1 MKRLFLFLLICV
13 FVLPSQAQKKNST
26 PSQKLSLTHTVYD
39 SWKEISYKAIT
50 NDGHFAAFTVNPQEG
65 DGKVIFYDLRNQSL
79 DSVKRAENI
88 SLTFDNQFAVFKIK
102 PQTKLVKDLR
112 RQKKKKEDLPK
123 DSLGIYSFLT
133 RKTEKIADVKSFRI
147 PEKSGEWLAYHQEP
161 KKPAKPKTD
170 DKTKPEEKKPEKA
183 KKKSK
188 PNNDDQG

>member
-1 MKRLFLFLLICV
+1 
-13 FVLPSQAQKKNST
+13 LPSQAQKKNST

-123 DSLGIYSFLT
+123 DIQALAVVFGDVVLSPGLARGGRLRTGIQCRMCRSKWKH
-133 RKTEKIADVKSFRI
+133 RMPISDQQI
-147 PEKSGEWLAYHQEP
+147 CEP
-161 KKPAKPKTD
+161 I
-170 DKTKPEEKKPEKA
+170 
-183 KKKSK
+183 SCMR
-188 PNNDDQG
+188 